1 MAYVG
6 RAIVPPY
13 ASGVPGGAF
22 LAACG
27 AAAKEAGIM
36 ETLWAHLQ
44 SVLDLSPDPQDPDAI
59 SMALRTVVI
68 YAFTLVIVRLG
79 SRRLLSKP
87 SAFDVIVAIMVGS
100 IMSRAINGSAP
111 FMPTLG
117 AGAVLLFLHWAFAA
131 AAFRVHWISAAVK
144 GTRIPLI
151 RDGKV
156 LQEGVRR
163 AQLSEDDLVAVL
175 RLQIQDED
183 VSKVA
188 VAYMERSGEISVIPR
203 RRE

>member
-1 MAYVG
+1 
-6 RAIVPPY
+6 
-13 ASGVPGGAF
+13 
-22 LAACG
+22 
-27 AAAKEAGIM
+27 
-36 ETLWAHLQ
+36 
-44 SVLDLSPDPQDPDAI
+44 
-59 SMALRTVVI
+59 
-68 YAFTLVIVRLG
+68 
-79 SRRLLSKP
+79 
-87 SAFDVIVAIMVGS
+87 
-100 IMSRAINGSAP
+100 
-111 FMPTLG
+111 MPTLA

-131 AAFRVHWISAAVK
+131 AAFRVHWISATVK

-156 LQEGVRR
+156 LQDGVRR
-163 AQLSEDDLVAVL
+163 AQLSEDDLAEAL

>member
-1 MAYVG
+1 
-6 RAIVPPY
+6 
-13 ASGVPGGAF
+13 
-22 LAACG
+22 
-27 AAAKEAGIM
+27 M
-36 ETLWAHLQ
+36 EHYSLWMQLQ
-44 SVLDLSPDPQDPDAI
+44 SLLDLSSDPTDPDAG
-59 SMALRTVVI
+59 SVVLRTIIV

-79 SRRLLSKP
+79 SRRLLSRP

-111 FMPTLG
+111 FVPTLA
-117 AGAVLLFLHWAFAA
+117 AGAILLLMHWAFAA
-131 AAFRVHWISAAVK
+131 AAFRFHWISATVK

-156 LQEGVRR
+156 LRDGVRR
-163 AQLSEDDLVAVL
+163 AQISEDDLAEAL
-175 RLQIQDED
+175 RLRIQDED

-203 RRE
+203 RRA

>member
-1 MAYVG
+1 MLESVW
-6 RAIVPPY
+6 
-13 ASGVPGGAF
+13 
-22 LAACG
+22 
-27 AAAKEAGIM
+27 
-36 ETLWAHLQ
+36 THLQ
-44 SVLDLSPDPQDPDAI
+44 SLLDLSPDPQDPDAG
-59 SMALRTVVI
+59 SMALRTVIV
-68 YAFTLVIVRLG
+68 YAVTLVLVRLG

-111 FMPTLG
+111 FVPTLA
-117 AGAVLLFLHWAFAA
+117 AGAILLFLHWAFAA

-156 LQEGVRR
+156 LHDGVRR
-163 AQLSEDDLVAVL
+163 AQLSEDDLAAVL
-175 RLQIQDED
+175 RLQIQEED

-188 VAYMERSGEISVIPR
+188 LAYMERSGEISVIPR
-203 RRE
+203 RRA

>member
-1 MAYVG
+1 MA
-6 RAIVPPY
+6 
-13 ASGVPGGAF
+13 
-22 LAACG
+22 
-27 AAAKEAGIM
+27 
-36 ETLWAHLQ
+36 ETLWMHLQ
-44 SVLDLSPDPQDPDAI
+44 SLLDLSSDPGDADTM
-59 SMALRTVVI
+59 STALRTVIVYI
-68 YAFTLVIVRLG
+68 FTLAIVRLG

-111 FMPTLG
+111 FVPTLVGG
-117 AGAVLLFLHWAFAA
+117 AILLLLHWAFAA

-156 LQEGVRR
+156 LRDGARR
-163 AQLSEDDLVAVL
+163 AQLSDDDLAEALRL
-175 RLQIQDED
+175 RLQHED

-188 VAYMERSGEISVIPR
+188 AAYMERSGEISVIPR
-203 RRE
+203 LRG